1 MRGSRA
7 LLLAKRML
15 STFINLLWKFPGL
28 LWRYTILTLY
38 VALFVVIYLIIIGSV
53 VLLFPSAKRLYR
65 TSAVETR
72 LICAVIILAI
82 SLRYRQRL
90 FSHFRLLARSIVQRI
105 GREIYFNFWFAA
117 EGIGANGLSIASK
130 ICAFAAL
137 AVLGYLRIKER
148 GTFDYPFHG
157 TRPRIDRAGSRL
169 RNASRFVSFYAGEV
183 GFWALFDAY
192 YTAHG
197 LLFLAGWAAYIWTV
211 ASAVQYFTET
221 LSGKPDYLEQLFQ
234 KLTLA
239 LTPWIKRVWEESIVF
254 DDFKKEL
261 ENNHSEIARDALDTD
276 LITVGQYI
284 EFDPAVKRVMD
295 DTRENSYWWC
305 CL

>member
-1 MRGSRA
+1 M
-7 LLLAKRML
+7 
-15 STFINLLWKFPGL
+15 
-28 LWRYTILTLY
+28 
-38 VALFVVIYLIIIGSV
+38 
-53 VLLFPSAKRLYR
+53 
-65 TSAVETR
+65 
-72 LICAVIILAI
+72 
-82 SLRYRQRL
+82 
-90 FSHFRLLARSIVQRI
+90 
-105 GREIYFNFWFAA
+105 
-117 EGIGANGLSIASK
+117 
-130 ICAFAAL
+130 
-137 AVLGYLRIKER
+137 
-148 GTFDYPFHG
+148 
-157 TRPRIDRAGSRL
+157 
-169 RNASRFVSFYAGEV
+169 

-192 YTAHG
+192 YTAHA

-211 ASAVQYFTET
+211 ASAVQCFTET

-261 ENNHSEIARDALDTD
+261 ENNHSEIARDALDMD
-276 LITVGQYI
+276 LITVDQYI